1 MTVMDLLYET
11 LVIRPAFGDLVRRVC
26 APGADIDAVPL
37 SEVRDG
43 LDELGLDRF
52 GALLLANRAV
62 DTYQEG
68 IDLAAEIRA
77 EWLHRDRRPR
87 AMTQVI
93 PDPRKRRHDGR
104 PR

>member
-11 LVIRPAFGDLVRRVC
+11 LVIRPAFGDLVGRVC
-26 APGADIDAVPL
+26 APGADVDAVPL
-37 SEVRDG
+37 AEVRDG
-43 LDELGLDRF
+43 LDRFGLDRF

-62 DTYQEG
+62 DTYEEG
-68 IDLAAEIRA
+68 VELAAEIRA

-87 AMTQVI
+87 AMTEVI
-93 PDPRKRRHDGR
+93 RTRKRRRDGR